1 MRGGVERPATTH
13 RLGRGPN
20 AGPPSPL
27 HILFDSNHP
36 AAVAIS
42 AGETSTTG
50 SIVTVA
56 ALEYHSHPVATD
68 SSDAALAA
76 SGDRQAFERL
86 YRTHVNRVFAVCAR
100 MVSDRTLAEELTQ
113 DVFVRA
119 WDKLSLFRGEAAF
132 GTWLHRLAVNV
143 VLNARKTEG
152 RRRARFETEGDA
164 IEAVPQSSAISPPGA
179 AIDLEAAI
187 STLPPGARRVFV
199 LHDVEGYKHEEIADM
214 LGITAGGSKAQL
226 HRARHLLRENLNR

>member
-1 MRGGVERPATTH
+1 M
-13 RLGRGPN
+13 
-20 AGPPSPL
+20 
-27 HILFDSNHP
+27 
-36 AAVAIS
+36 
-42 AGETSTTG
+42 
-50 SIVTVA
+50 TVA
-56 ALEYHSHPVATD
+56 ALEYLSNPVATD

-76 SGDRQAFERL
+76 TGDRQAFERL

-100 MVSDRTLAEELTQ
+100 MVNDRTYAEELTQ

-152 RRRARFETEGDA
+152 RRRVRFEAEGEE
-164 IEAVPQSSAISPPGA
+164 IETVPQSAAVSAPGA
-179 AIDLEAAI
+179 SIDLDAAI
-187 STLPPGARRVFV
+187 RLLPPGARRVFI

-226 HRARHLLRENLNR
+226 HRARHLLRETLNR